1 MNYDKLGSLTE
12 TPHVYG
18 KKRGGGK
25 EEKRLRSSTTTVKI
39 TK

>member
-18 KKRGGGK
+18 KKGGGK
-25 EEKRLRSSTTTVKI
+25 EEKRPRSSTTTVKI
-39 TK
+39 KA